1 LKNLRDV
8 CLGLCLLDAPLT
20 ALPSLPAFLEELL
33 MSTETAS
40 PEGQMLANNRYQVL
54 QKLGEGGMA
63 TVYKARDNNLDADVV
78 IKIPKASLLADPEY
92 TKRFTREIRAL
103 VKLNHPHVVKVLDV
117 GEQDGVPYVVMQYL
131 TGGSLQDQCT
141 AKDGVRSSGPL
152 AALPCWLDK
161 VASSLDFI
169 HKEGYVHRDV
179 KPANILFDGHGNAY
193 LSDFGIAKVLAA
205 DQDMK
210 QSVSLTGTGVV
221 LGTPAYM
228 GPEFVMGLPYDGR
241 IDQYALAVT
250 VFEILAG
257 RTPFEAT
264 TPGAMLVKQTTE
276 APRPLCDLIPGVSK
290 ELSNAVQK
298 GLEKDPKNR
307 FTNCSAFAEAVLRGC
322 GPAMTPG
329 PRVSSG
335 MRPTDAPVSQQTVPH
350 GPGTPNKSVP
360 MPRFTPAHTNS
371 PTHVRPG
378 TPMQGTRL
386 SGSQVVRPAPLVR
399 AEKPSSK
406 APLIIGGV
414 VLLAAVAAGGFFF
427 LKNDPE
433 TGGVPSS
440 GGKVEGSTKDMN
452 KDAASPVAAANPPR
466 ETPIE
471 GQIRPFIGHTG
482 KIRCLAVE
490 PNGRRLLSGSLDHTV
505 RVWDVET
512 AKEIA
517 TVKME
522 SAKDTPLAVA
532 FMPDGTNRILIGGS
546 QSVFIYDLDS
556 KRSDKPIKLPR
567 DADALAFFSDGKRF
581 CLGTDRSLEIW
592 DLERGDMVGR
602 LSESTVPPVSSLFI
616 SADNRTVV
624 SGHGGAKAPVFVW
637 DADKRQ
643 VLRTF
648 EVSTENPTPVTAVTL
663 DRDGKR
669 LLAASLDGPVRL
681 GDVKG
686 AEFIH
691 VYELNRGLVMKKTMD
706 EGGINPVKLRIGVAF
721 SPDGRRAAM
730 GAPGYVSY
738 QDISDSKELAVL
750 KGHKDEIIECIVFAP
765 DGSRLFSAGGDKVIR
780 LWSLPR

>member
-1 LKNLRDV
+1 
-8 CLGLCLLDAPLT
+8 
-20 ALPSLPAFLEELL
+20 

-63 TVYKARDNNLDADVV
+63 TVYKARDNNLEADVV

-141 AKDGVRSSGPL
+141 AKDGVRTSGPL

-179 KPANILFDGHGNAY
+179 KPANILFDAHGNAY

-205 DQDMK
+205 DHDMK

-228 GPEFVMGLPYDGR
+228 APEFVMGLPYDGR

-276 APRPLCDLIPGVSK
+276 APKPICDLIPGVSK

-307 FTNCSAFAEAVLRGC
+307 FTTCSAFAEAVLRGC
-322 GPAMTPG
+322 SPTMAPA
-329 PRVSSG
+329 PRLSSG
-335 MRPTDAPVSQQTVPH
+335 MRPTDAPVSQQTVAH
-350 GPGTPNKSVP
+350 GPANPNKQVP
-360 MPRFTPAHTNS
+360 MQRFTPAHSNS
-371 PTHVRPG
+371 PTQMRPG

-386 SGSQVVRPAPLVR
+386 SGSQLVRPAPLVR
-399 AEKPSSK
+399 AQKPASK

-414 VLLAAVAAGGFFF
+414 VLLAAVAGGAFFF
-427 LKNDPE
+427 LKNDSDN
-433 TGGVPSS
+433 GAAASA
-440 GGKVEGSTKDMN
+440 GGKVEGSN
-452 KDAASPVAAANPPR
+452 KDVNKGATAPIVTA
-466 ETPIE
+466 TPSQEAPIK
-471 GQIRPFIGHTG
+471 GQIRAFFGHTG
-482 KIRCLAVE
+482 EIRCLAVE
-490 PNGRRLLSGSLDHTV
+490 PNGRRMLSGSLDHTV
-505 RVWDVET
+505 RLWDVET
-512 AKEIA
+512 AKVLA

-522 SAKDTPLAVA
+522 SVKDAPLAVA
-532 FMPDGTNRILIGGS
+532 FMPDGSNRILVGGS
-546 QSVFIYDLDS
+546 QSVFIYDIDNKS
-556 KRSDKPIKLPR
+556 QEKTIKLPR
-567 DADALAFFSDGKRF
+567 DADALAFFPDGKRF
-581 CLGTDRSLEIW
+581 CVGTDRSLEIW
-592 DLERGDMVGR
+592 DMDKGGVVAP
-602 LSESTVPPVSSLFI
+602 LSLYGGTLPPVTSLFI

-624 SGHGGAKAPVFVW
+624 SGHGGAKAPVLIW
-637 DADKRQ
+637 DVDSRQ
-643 VLRTF
+643 VSKPF
-648 EVSTENPTPVTAVTL
+648 EASTENPTAVTAVIL
-663 DRDGKR
+663 DREGKR
-669 LLAASLDGPVRL
+669 LLAASLDGPIRL
-681 GDVKG
+681 GDVNR

-691 VYELNRGLVMKKTMD
+691 IFESNRGLVMQKTLD
-706 EGGINPVKLRIGVAF
+706 EGGINPVKLRMGVAF
-721 SPDGRRAAM
+721 SPDGKRAAM
-730 GAPGYVSY
+730 GAPGIVSY
-738 QDISDSKELAVL
+738 QDINDFRELARL
-750 KGHKDEIIECIVFAP
+750 KGHKDEVIECVAFTS
-765 DGSRLFSAGGDKVIR
+765 DGSRLFSAGGDKVVR
-780 LWSLPR
+780 LWGLPR

>member
-1 LKNLRDV
+1 
-8 CLGLCLLDAPLT
+8 
-20 ALPSLPAFLEELL
+20 

-63 TVYKARDNNLDADVV
+63 TVYKARDHNLEADVV
-78 IKIPKASLLADPEY
+78 IKIPKPSLLADPEY

-141 AKDGVRSSGPL
+141 AKDGVRTSGPL

-161 VASSLDFI
+161 VANSLDFI
-169 HKEGYVHRDV
+169 HREGYVHRDV

-193 LSDFGIAKVLAA
+193 LGDFGIAKVLAA

-276 APRPLCDLIPGVSK
+276 APKPLCELMPGVSK

-307 FTNCSAFAEAVLRGC
+307 FTTCSAFAEAVLRGC
-322 GPAMTPG
+322 TPTMTPG

-350 GPGTPNKSVP
+350 GPATPVKSVP
-360 MPRFTPAHTNS
+360 MPRFTPMHTNS
-371 PTHVRPG
+371 PTHARPG

-386 SGSQVVRPAPLVR
+386 SGSQNVRPAPLVR

-414 VLLAAVAAGGFFF
+414 ILLAAVAGGGFFF
-427 LKNDPE
+427 LKNAPE

-440 GGKVEGSTKDMN
+440 GGKVEGSN
-452 KDAASPVAAANPPR
+452 KDVNKGITSPIVAATLPS
-466 ETPIE
+466 ETPID

-482 KIRCLAVE
+482 EIRCLAVE
-490 PNGRRLLSGSLDHTV
+490 SNGRRMVSGSPDHTV
-505 RVWDVET
+505 KVWDVES
-512 AKEIA
+512 AKA
-517 TVKME
+517 LVTVKME
-522 SAKDTPLAVA
+522 SAKDAPLAVA
-532 FMPDGTNRILIGGS
+532 FMPDGTNRILVGGS
-546 QSVFIYDLDS
+546 QSVFIFDIDN
-556 KRSDKPIKLPR
+556 KRPEKTLKLPR
-567 DADALAFFSDGKRF
+567 DADALAFFPDGKRF
-581 CLGTDRSLEIW
+581 CLGTDRFLEIW
-592 DLERGDMVGR
+592 DLDKGEMVGR
-602 LSESTVPPVSSLFI
+602 LSESAVPPVTSLFI
-616 SADNRTVV
+616 SADGRIVV
-624 SGHGGAKAPVFVW
+624 SGHGGAKAPVFIW
-637 DADKRQ
+637 DADRRQ
-643 VLRTF
+643 VLKTF
-648 EVSTENPTPVTAVTL
+648 EASTENPTPVTAVSL

-669 LLAASLDGPVRL
+669 LLAASLDGPIRL
-681 GDVKG
+681 GDVSR

-691 VYELNRGLVMKKTMD
+691 VYEFNRGLVMPKTKD
-706 EGGINPVKLRIGVAF
+706 EGGINPVKLRMGVAF
-721 SPDGRRAAM
+721 SPDGKRAAM
-730 GAPGYVSY
+730 GAPGVVSY
-738 QDISDSKELAVL
+738 QDINESKELAVL
-750 KGHKDEIIECIVFAP
+750 KGHKDEIVECVVFAP
-765 DGSRLFSAGGDKVIR
+765 DGSRLYSAGGDKVIR